1 MWGELMNNDHL
12 TELREGL
19 ETAFISSAVSSNLAY
34 RPQFISNDYHE
45 GKKVLSSIEDELHSC
60 DCFKISVAFIT
71 MSGIAPL
78 LQTLYEL
85 EKAGTPGEI
94 LTTNYL
100 SFSEPKALHLLYER
114 KNITIK
120 MFDVDAAGEG
130 LLRCTAA

>member
-1 MWGELMNNDHL
+1 MNQELL
-12 TELREGL
+12 AELRQGFN
-19 ETAFISSAVSSNLAY
+19 TAYIDKNVSSAIPF

-60 DCFKISVAFIT
+60 DSFKISVAFIT

-85 EKAGTPGEI
+85 EQAGIPGEI

-100 SFSEPKALHLLYER
+100 SFSEPKAHRLLHER
-114 KNITIK
+114 KNIRIK
-120 MFDVDAAGEG
+120 M
-130 LLRCTAA
+130 